1 MDTKALHQEIRELL
15 DAQDAILLVHNYQR
29 PEIQAV
35 ADILG
40 DSLNLCQEAQQ
51 VTHERIV
58 FCGVDFMA
66 EAAKILNPTKHVH
79 HPDLDSVCPMAHMV
93 DTEGLKLL
101 QEQKPDAVTISY
113 INTSTQVKALS
124 DYCCTSANANE
135 VVEASGAKEVIFTPD
150 TNLGMWI
157 KRQLPKD
164 VTMHL
169 WPGYCPT
176 HQLIT
181 VPILKQLKAQHP
193 DAEIL
198 THPECTPDVI
208 DYGFET
214 GGGCFSTQGMVSYA
228 EQADAKRFIV
238 ASERDMA
245 SRLNLSVP
253 DKRFIPIPVAVC
265 PNMKKITLQKVRDT
279 LRDLSGEVLL
289 DEGLMDAAR
298 RPLERMVQ
306 IKRSAKDGAH
316 QVPVKPVAVA

>member
-1 MDTKALHQEIRELL
+1 MDVKALHHEIRELL
-15 DAQDAILLVHNYQR
+15 DQQDAILLVHNYQR
-29 PEIQAV
+29 GEIQDV

-51 VTHERIV
+51 VERSRIV

-101 QEQKPDAVTISY
+101 QEQKPDAITISY
-113 INTSTQVKALS
+113 INTSTEVKALS
-124 DYCCTSANANE
+124 DYCCTSANAVE
-135 VVEASGAKEVIFTPD
+135 VVEATGAKEIIFTPD

-157 KRQLPKD
+157 QRRLPAD
-164 VTMHL
+164 VKMHL

-181 VPILKQLKAQHP
+181 VPLLRQMKERYP
-193 DAEIL
+193 DAEVL

-208 DYGFET
+208 DFGD
-214 GGGCFSTQGMVSYA
+214 GCFSTQGMVSYA
-228 EQADAKRFIV
+228 GRSSAKRFIV

-245 SRLNLSVP
+245 YRLKLTHP
-253 DKRFIPIPVAVC
+253 DKEFVPLPVAVC

-279 LRDLSGEVLL
+279 LRDLSGEVHIDEDLL
-289 DEGLMDAAR
+289 AAAR
-298 RPLERMVQ
+298 RPLERMVA
-306 IKRSAKDGAH
+306 IRRSAGDGG
-316 QVPVKPVAVA
+316 VPMPTPVAV